1 MSVHPVVAV
10 PRDAQPVLDTMRPL
24 VQALGGSLVP
34 VDRMRPND
42 LPVVWN
48 GQTVAGVRPPEGVG
62 TDLADVLPAMIGE
75 VEASL
80 GGKLGS
86 LSRTD
91 KQRAARLLAERGVFQ
106 LRNAVD
112 DVADAMGVSRA
123 TIYNYL
129 QAARGE
135 E

>member
-1 MSVHPVVAV
+1 
-10 PRDAQPVLDTMRPL
+10 
-24 VQALGGSLVP
+24 
-34 VDRMRPND
+34 MRPND

-48 GQTVAGVRPPEGVG
+48 GQTVAGVRPAEGVG